1 MQVIFLY
8 LSDTYR
14 LRLNN
19 PKTILYELISV
30 IDSVNKGSL
39 RSLYV
44 DILNEEA
51 LTLFKIE
58 NELVFNS
65 ITKGFFQ
72 KSLAN
77 KDYNNIYYA
86 ANLIISEN
94 PDYTTTLYNLIKAEI
109 SKINQQQTF
118 TFQDLDLLNRY
129 IQYFFIDLKKYGY
142 NKQYLYNFITAIFMG
157 SNTLTDFEAA
167 FAVVGTLIKRP
178 LENFSIYIGFNFTG
192 IAEELLKLNSFGL
205 TFISRKDI
213 EQLAATINIRFIDF
227 VCENPNLHFYKIEI
241 EAVDYYTAGRL
252 ARKKIQRVLDLLHI
266 ATDDDIFNMHPICFA
281 YGTKAIV

>member
-94 PDYTTTLYNLIKAEI
+94 PDYTTTLYNLIK
-109 SKINQQQTF
+109 S
-118 TFQDLDLLNRY
+118 
-129 IQYFFIDLKKYGY
+129 
-142 NKQYLYNFITAIFMG
+142 
-157 SNTLTDFEAA
+157 
-167 FAVVGTLIKRP
+167 
-178 LENFSIYIGFNFTG
+178 
-192 IAEELLKLNSFGL
+192 
-205 TFISRKDI
+205 
-213 EQLAATINIRFIDF
+213 
-227 VCENPNLHFYKIEI
+227 
-241 EAVDYYTAGRL
+241 
-252 ARKKIQRVLDLLHI
+252 
-266 ATDDDIFNMHPICFA
+266 
-281 YGTKAIV
+281 